1 MSYHFGDDLLDFVDS
16 SDILRAAKQLVLD
29 ERVLRVR
36 QKAEAG
42 GRTKVTGMVEG
53 DFGYYFP
60 ARLTLTPEGDG
71 VETYA
76 CDCRD
81 FRADRTLCVHCTALI
96 LYLEQEQPV
105 PLRPVTRAPS
115 APAEPEAASS
125 EPEAEAKTAE
135 PEEPSE
141 PFVPQEMEITLGTDD
156 ETGEPLIWRPNNTA
170 EVFHTNTGVIG
181 TMGTGKTQFTKGLI
195 TQLVQNQS
203 RNFDG
208 QPLGILIFDYKGDYN
223 ESKADFVQAV
233 GAKIYRP
240 YHLPFSPLAL
250 SQPRV
255 FKPLLPT
262 HVANTFKD
270 TLSRIYHLGPK
281 QQKTLL
287 DCIVRAYAK
296 QGIFAEDP
304 ATWRNT
310 PPTFGTVYDMFKKYA
325 SAANQ
330 TDSLGALMDKLES
343 FQFFEREPRKTRSLF
358 ELLQGVVVL
367 DLSGFD
373 SDVQDLIVAITL
385 DLFYSQMQT
394 VGSSLTDGAL
404 RQATRFILV
413 DEADHFMQQDFP
425 SLRKI
430 LKEGREFGV
439 GTILSTQFLDHFTTG
454 SDNYSKYVLT
464 WVVHNV
470 ADMKKKDVEYIFRLR
485 HSSAEVQT
493 QYDAI
498 KELEKHHSIVKIG
511 NEPPRTIRD
520 VAFWELWAAMQQQA
534 EENE

>member
-1 MSYHFGDDLLDFVDS
+1 MSYHFGDDLLDYVES
-16 SDILRAAKQLVLD
+16 SETLREAEKLVRED
-29 ERVLRVR
+29 HVLRVR
-36 QKAEAG
+36 RKTEPG
-42 GRTKVTGMVEG
+42 GPTRVSGMVEG
-53 DFGYYFP
+53 DFGYYYP

-76 CDCRD
+76 CDCRA
-81 FRADRTLCVHCTALI
+81 FRANRELCVHCTALI

-105 PLRPVTRAPS
+105 PLNPVVRAA
-115 APAEPEAASS
+115 APASVQADTPAA
-125 EPEAEAKTAE
+125 AQA
-135 PEEPSE
+135 PEEPDE

-195 TQLVQNQS
+195 TQLVQNQP

-304 ATWRNT
+304 NTWHNT

-343 FQFFEREPRKTRSLF
+343 FQFFEREPKKTRSLF
-358 ELLQGVVVL
+358 QLLQGVVVL

-385 DLFYSQMQT
+385 DLFYSQMQSM
-394 VGSSLTDGAL
+394 GSSKTDGAL
-404 RQATRFILV
+404 RQATKFILV

-485 HSSAEVQT
+485 HNSAEVQT

-520 VAFWELWAAMQQQA
+520 AAFWEMVAAMQA
-534 EENE
+534 ESGTGE